1 MSFFKNIFIKLSL
14 LGKFWEEKIN
24 GTLFRWNVLAIIFQL
39 VFIFIKFDN
48 LPKQVPLYYSLPW
61 GSQRLASAASLFL
74 LPSFSIIFSLI
85 NNIIA
90 AITLQSIQVI
100 SRLLVVF
107 SLVYSVL
114 SLITLIH
121 IVYLVS

>member
-24 GTLFRWNVLAIIFQL
+24 GTLFKWNVLAVIFQL

-74 LPSFSIIFSLI
+74 LPSSSIVFSLI

-107 SLVYSVL
+107 SLVYSIL